1 MSIYK
6 IYSDKTKSIY
16 FMIKDEKYF
25 DKYMTVWENVSN
37 MIIKNI
43 DSELKYNKKYLK
55 ADLTKRKVSNVFI
68 YE

>member
-55 ADLTKRKVSNVFI
+55 ADLTKRKVSNAFI